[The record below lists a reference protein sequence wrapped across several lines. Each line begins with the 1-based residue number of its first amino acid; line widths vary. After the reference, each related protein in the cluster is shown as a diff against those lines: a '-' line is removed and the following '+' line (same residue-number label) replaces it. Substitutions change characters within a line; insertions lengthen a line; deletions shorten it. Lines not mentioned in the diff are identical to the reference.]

1 MCKSVATVYC
11 LLLLWKL
18 LELAVNWNLL
28 CYGLGMNMSE
38 QWVATKCLS
47 MSMTLSPSSLSE
59 ISNSSHESR
68 VGSVRERE
76 RTAVLPL
83 AIVSSLAVL
92 GLIVLIGIL
101 VYWRW
106 VLLRVCQG
114 VLDNI
119 IRFPS
124 SSIFDLQLSYLFFT
138 VVLENVLNWQDFK
151 YDLSSTSWQ
160 RFPTFIR
167 QVPAAS
173 RLHRLFLFWTPV
185 LVAARLKQQ

>member
-1 MCKSVATVYC
+1 
-11 LLLLWKL
+11 
-18 LELAVNWNLL
+18 
-28 CYGLGMNMSE
+28 MSE

-47 MSMTLSPSSLSE
+47 FMSMTLSPSSLSE

-68 VGSVRERE
+68 VGLVRERE

-106 VLLRVCQG
+106 VLLCLCEG
-114 VLDNI
+114 VLDNF

-124 SSIFDLQLSYLFFT
+124 SSIFDLQLSVRGVSYLIFT
-138 VVLENVLNWQDFK
+138 VVLENVLNWQDFTEK
-151 YDLSSTSWQ
+151 SSTSWQ
-160 RFPTFIR
+160 KFPTFIT

-173 RLHRLFLFWTPV
+173 RLHRFFLFWTPV
-185 LVAARLKQQ
+185 LVAARLKQ